1 MAKPRI
7 IGVTGGIGGGKST
20 FSNILR
26 SKGYF
31 VYDSDSAAKSLQDN
45 NLEVKRKITEL
56 FGSDIY
62 TNLGL
67 DRKRLAD
74 KVFASTNL
82 LAELNKIV
90 HPAVFDDLKKWIDE
104 HINEEFLFV
113 ESALLFSS
121 DLNKYTDLDI
131 VVTAAEDVRIQRIMN
146 RDKLTLEQ
154 AKARI
159 SSQLPEDENV
169 AKADFVVYSDG
180 KIELAEEKVENVL
193 AELKIKTLN

>member
-1 MAKPRI
+1 MAKPKI

-26 SKGYF
+26 SKGCL

-45 NLEVKRKITEL
+45 DSEVRRKITEL
-56 FGSDIY
+56 FGSEIY
-62 TNLGL
+62 TSAGL
-67 DRKRLAD
+67 DRKRLAE
-74 KVFASTNL
+74 KVFSSSKL

-90 HPAVFDDLKKWIDE
+90 HPAVFDDFKKWIEE
-104 HINEEFLFV
+104 HSNEEFLFV
-113 ESALLFSS
+113 ESALLFSC
-121 DLNKYTDLDI
+121 DLNKYTNFDI
-131 VVTAAEDVRIQRIMN
+131 VVTAPESVRIQRIMN

-193 AELKIKTLN
+193 TELKIKTLN